1 MEESKKQQPGY
12 AKINLGV
19 FWGSAIVCLLFYLPM
34 VIFQKQ
40 AQAIIDKLMFVITH
54 STDWLWE
61 IVVFG
66 ALIFSMWLALG
77 PYGRVK
83 LGAPDDKPEFKTFT
97 WIAMMFCGGS
107 GAGLVYWA
115 FIEPIFYLQ
124 APPFWMQPFSAQAAQ
139 WSLSYGIFHW
149 GFSAWA
155 TFAVPAVAFSYM
167 FYVRKKPY
175 LYPSYACRGVLGNL
189 VDGWVG
195 RVIDAVVIIGMVGGM
210 ATSLGFVIP
219 MLSKLTGDYFGLA
232 DTILLKVIVA
242 VLFSCIYGY
251 SCYKGLYS
259 GIAKLADYNMYLTFV
274 LLGFVL
280 LAGPTFFMFSLFFD
294 NVGMLLQNF
303 IRMSLYTDPITKS
316 GFPQDWTV
324 FYWAWWLAWAIYV
337 ALFATRIS
345 KGRTI
350 RELVFNMVF
359 SATAG
364 CALMY
369 LVFGGYNVDQ
379 LLNKGVD
386 LAKILK
392 ESGGPAV
399 ISQVLSSLPFG
410 AIVVPFF
417 IIVMAISQATGVDA
431 ASYTMANMS
440 CVEIREGQEPPKW
453 SRIFWSFIIFF
464 ATVGLL
470 LVGGMKVVQLS
481 SVLTSVP
488 VLFLLVILAI
498 STLKWLKEDFGNKI
512 ESKILTIDY
521 QDFEKSEPVIVKDV
535 TNTSNV

>member
-1 MEESKKQQPGY
+1 MDDFKQEKY
-12 AKINLGV
+12 VIAKINPPV
-19 FWGSAIVCLLFYLPM
+19 FWGSVIICLLFYGPM
-34 VIFQKQ
+34 VIFQQ
-40 AQAIIDKLMFVITH
+40 SAQGVIDKAMYIITH

-61 IVVFG
+61 ALVFG
-66 ALIFSMWLALG
+66 SLIFLLWLAFG

-83 LGAPDDKPEFKTFT
+83 LGGRDDEPEFSTFT

-115 FIEPIFYLQ
+115 CIEPVYYLQ
-124 APPFWMQPFSAQAAQ
+124 APPFWAEPFSPQAAQ
-139 WSLSYGIFHW
+139 WALSYGIFHW

-167 FYVRKKPY
+167 FYVRKRPY

-195 RVIDAVVIIGMVGGM
+195 RIIDLVVVVGMVGGI

-219 MLSKLTGDYFGLA
+219 MLSKLTADYLGVE
-232 DTILLKVIVA
+232 DTIFVKLIVA
-242 VLFSCIYGY
+242 VLFALIYGY
-251 SCYKGLYS
+251 STYKGLYS
-259 GIAKLADYNMYLTFV
+259 GIAKLADYNMYLTFI

-280 LAGPTFFMFSLFFD
+280 LVGPTFWMLSYFID
-294 NVGMLLQNF
+294 NLGMLFQNF
-303 IRMSLYTDPITKS
+303 LRMSLYTDPITKS

-337 ALFATRIS
+337 GLFAARIS
-345 KGRTI
+345 RGRTI
-350 RELVFNMVF
+350 RELILNMVL

-364 CALMY
+364 SALFY

-386 LAKILK
+386 LAKILR
-392 ESGGPAV
+392 ESGGPGV
-399 ISQVLSSLPFG
+399 ISAMLDTLPLK
-410 AIVVPFF
+410 AVVVPFF

-431 ASYTMANMS
+431 NAYTIANMS
-440 CVEIREGQEPPKW
+440 CFEIREGMEPPKW
-453 SRIFWSFIIFF
+453 SRVFWAGMLLF
-464 ATVGLL
+464 ATIALL

-488 VLFLLVILAI
+488 VLFLTVILAV
-498 STLKWLKEDFGNKI
+498 STVKWLKEDFGDSIKPLVTDKYVYDVQ
-512 ESKILTIDY
+512 ETTISARL
-521 QDFEKSEPVIVKDV
+521 QNPKEM
-535 TNTSNV
+535 